1 MYPYGY
7 WTSSAEPAQYMI
19 QLSKHYSMIAEAGQY
34 TNQNLIIT
42 IATFIMAIYKHR
54 L

>member
-19 QLSKHYSMIAEAGQY
+19 QLSKHYSMIAEAIQY
-34 TNQNLIIT
+34 TNQNVIIT
-42 IATFIMAIYKHR
+42 LATFIMGI
-54 L
+54 